1 MSPEN
6 DKNKPVVETSR
17 LEDNPAIKAST
28 TSKKD
33 LSSASSQEALDNTW
47 AELAQDWQ
55 SQPYEKVDVQALL
68 TQTKKR
74 TYWAKF
80 LLGLNILATISIIIV
95 VIVMWL
101 SNSQDKTT
109 MTYLIFAAVG
119 SIVFVYYEIKI
130 RLNAWQQISTS
141 PDLAVK
147 YAIKGIESSINYIR
161 LTKFSCWFLVP
172 AGSWYVIE
180 MAKQNDKSIWL
191 GLIIMNVSVG
201 VMWGITHLF
210 HLKRKTELAK
220 LKTSMDE

>member
-1 MSPEN
+1 MRSEN
-6 DKNKPVVETSR
+6 EKNKSVIETS
-17 LEDNPAIKAST
+17 I

-33 LSSASSQEALDNTW
+33 QPSENSQEALDNTW
-47 AELAQDWQ
+47 AELTQDWQ

-68 TQTKKR
+68 SQTKKR
-74 TYWAKF
+74 TFWAKF
-80 LLGLNILATISIIIV
+80 LLALNILATVCFIFV

-119 SIVFVYYEIKI
+119 SVIFVYYEIKI
-130 RLNAWQQISTS
+130 RLIAWQQVSAS
-141 PDLAVK
+141 PDMAVK
-147 YAIKGIESSINYIR
+147 NAIKGIESSINYIR

-180 MAKQNDKSIWL
+180 MAKQNDKSMWL

-210 HLKRKTELAK
+210 HRKRKAELAK
-220 LKTSMDE
+220 LKNTD

>member
-1 MSPEN
+1 MRSEN
-6 DKNKPVVETSR
+6 EKNKSVIETS
-17 LEDNPAIKAST
+17 I

-33 LSSASSQEALDNTW
+33 QPSENSQEALDNTW
-47 AELAQDWQ
+47 AELTQDWQ

-68 TQTKKR
+68 SQTKKR
-74 TYWAKF
+74 TFWAKF
-80 LLGLNILATISIIIV
+80 LLALNILATVCFIVV

-119 SIVFVYYEIKI
+119 SVIFVYYEIKI
-130 RLNAWQQISTS
+130 RLIAWQQVSAS
-141 PDLAVK
+141 PDMAVK
-147 YAIKGIESSINYIR
+147 NAIKGIESSINYIR

-180 MAKQNDKSIWL
+180 MAKQNDKSMWL

-210 HLKRKTELAK
+210 HRKRKAELAK
-220 LKTSMDE
+220 LKNTS

>member
-17 LEDNPAIKAST
+17 LEDNPAINAST
-28 TSKKD
+28 TSKKE

-55 SQPYEKVDVQALL
+55 SQPYEKVNVQALL

-201 VMWGITHLF
+201 VRWGITHLF

>member
-1 MSPEN
+1 MRSEN
-6 DKNKPVVETSR
+6 EKNKPVIETS
-17 LEDNPAIKAST
+17 I

-33 LSSASSQEALDNTW
+33 QPSENSQEALDHTW
-47 AELAQDWQ
+47 AELTQDWQ

-68 TQTKKR
+68 SQTKKR
-74 TYWAKF
+74 TFWAKF
-80 LLGLNILATISIIIV
+80 LLALNILATVCFIVV

-119 SIVFVYYEIKI
+119 SVIFVYYEIKI
-130 RLNAWQQISTS
+130 RLIAWQQVSAS
-141 PDLAVK
+141 PDMAVK
-147 YAIKGIESSINYIR
+147 NAIKGIESSINYIR

-180 MAKQNDKSIWL
+180 MAKQNDKSMWL

-210 HLKRKTELAK
+210 HRKRKAELAK
-220 LKTSMDE
+220 LKNTA

>member
-1 MSPEN
+1 MRSEN
-6 DKNKPVVETSR
+6 EKNKPVIETS
-17 LEDNPAIKAST
+17 I

-33 LSSASSQEALDNTW
+33 QPSENSQEALDNTW
-47 AELAQDWQ
+47 AELTQDWQ

-68 TQTKKR
+68 SQTKKR
-74 TYWAKF
+74 TFWAKF
-80 LLGLNILATISIIIV
+80 LLALNILATVCFIVV

-119 SIVFVYYEIKI
+119 SVIFVYYEIKI
-130 RLNAWQQISTS
+130 RLIAWQQVSAS
-141 PDLAVK
+141 PDMAVK
-147 YAIKGIESSINYIR
+147 NAIKGIESSINYIR

-210 HLKRKTELAK
+210 HRKRKAELAK
-220 LKTSMDE
+220 LKNTS

>member
-1 MSPEN
+1 MRSEN
-6 DKNKPVVETSR
+6 EKNKSVIETS
-17 LEDNPAIKAST
+17 I

-33 LSSASSQEALDNTW
+33 QPSENSQEALDNTW
-47 AELAQDWQ
+47 AELTQDWQ

-68 TQTKKR
+68 SQTKKR
-74 TYWAKF
+74 TFWAKF
-80 LLGLNILATISIIIV
+80 LLALNILATVCFIVV

-119 SIVFVYYEIKI
+119 SVIFVYYEIKI
-130 RLNAWQQISTS
+130 RLIAWQQVSAS
-141 PDLAVK
+141 PDMAVK
-147 YAIKGIESSINYIR
+147 NAIKGIESSINYIR

-210 HLKRKTELAK
+210 HRKRKAELAK
-220 LKTSMDE
+220 LKNTA

>member
-1 MSPEN
+1 MRPEN
-6 DKNKPVVETSR
+6 EKNKPVIE
-17 LEDNPAIKAST
+17 AST

-33 LSSASSQEALDNTW
+33 QPSESSQEALDNTW
-47 AELAQDWQ
+47 AELTQDWQ

-68 TQTKKR
+68 SQTKKR
-74 TYWAKF
+74 TFWAKF
-80 LLGLNILATISIIIV
+80 LLALNILATVCFIFV

-119 SIVFVYYEIKI
+119 SVIFVYYEIKI
-130 RLNAWQQISTS
+130 RLIAWQQVSAS
-141 PDLAVK
+141 PDMAVK
-147 YAIKGIESSINYIR
+147 NAIKGIESSINYIR

-180 MAKQNDKSIWL
+180 MAKQNDKSMWL

-210 HLKRKTELAK
+210 HRKRKAELAK
-220 LKTSMDE
+220 LKNTA

>member
-1 MSPEN
+1 MRSEN
-6 DKNKPVVETSR
+6 EKNKSVIETS
-17 LEDNPAIKAST
+17 I

-33 LSSASSQEALDNTW
+33 QPSENSQEALDNTW
-47 AELAQDWQ
+47 AELTQDWQ

-68 TQTKKR
+68 SQTKKR
-74 TYWAKF
+74 TFWAKF
-80 LLGLNILATISIIIV
+80 LLALNILATVCFIFV

-119 SIVFVYYEIKI
+119 SVIFVYYEIKI
-130 RLNAWQQISTS
+130 RLIAWQQVSAS
-141 PDLAVK
+141 PDMAVK
-147 YAIKGIESSINYIR
+147 NAIKGIESSINYIR

-210 HLKRKTELAK
+210 HRKRKAELAK
-220 LKTSMDE
+220 LKNTS

>member
-1 MSPEN
+1 MRSEN
-6 DKNKPVVETSR
+6 EKNKPVIETS
-17 LEDNPAIKAST
+17 I

-33 LSSASSQEALDNTW
+33 QPSENSQEALDHTW
-47 AELAQDWQ
+47 AELTQDWQ

-68 TQTKKR
+68 SQTKKR
-74 TYWAKF
+74 TFWAKF
-80 LLGLNILATISIIIV
+80 LLALNILATVCFIFV

-119 SIVFVYYEIKI
+119 SVIFVYYEIKI
-130 RLNAWQQISTS
+130 RLIAWQQVSAS
-141 PDLAVK
+141 PDMAVK
-147 YAIKGIESSINYIR
+147 NAIKGIESSINYIR

-180 MAKQNDKSIWL
+180 MAKQNDKSMWL

-210 HLKRKTELAK
+210 HRKRKAELAK
-220 LKTSMDE
+220 LKNTA

>member
-1 MSPEN
+1 MRSEN
-6 DKNKPVVETSR
+6 EKNKSVIETS
-17 LEDNPAIKAST
+17 I

-33 LSSASSQEALDNTW
+33 QPSENSQEALDNTW
-47 AELAQDWQ
+47 AELTQDWQ

-68 TQTKKR
+68 SQTKKR
-74 TYWAKF
+74 TFWAKF
-80 LLGLNILATISIIIV
+80 LLALNILATVCFIVV

-119 SIVFVYYEIKI
+119 SVIFVYYEIKI
-130 RLNAWQQISTS
+130 RLIAWQQVSAS
-141 PDLAVK
+141 PDMAVK
-147 YAIKGIESSINYIR
+147 NAIKGIESSINYIR

-180 MAKQNDKSIWL
+180 MAKQNDKSMWL

-210 HLKRKTELAK
+210 HRKRKAELAK
-220 LKTSMDE
+220 LKNTA

>member
-1 MSPEN
+1 MRSEN
-6 DKNKPVVETSR
+6 EKNKPVIETS
-17 LEDNPAIKAST
+17 I

-33 LSSASSQEALDNTW
+33 QPSENSQEALDNTW
-47 AELAQDWQ
+47 AELTQDWQ

-68 TQTKKR
+68 SQTKKR
-74 TYWAKF
+74 TFWAKF
-80 LLGLNILATISIIIV
+80 LLALNILATVCFIVV

-119 SIVFVYYEIKI
+119 SVIFVYYEIKI
-130 RLNAWQQISTS
+130 RLIAWQQVSAS
-141 PDLAVK
+141 PDMAVK
-147 YAIKGIESSINYIR
+147 NAIKGIESSINYIR

-180 MAKQNDKSIWL
+180 MAKQNDKSMWL

-210 HLKRKTELAK
+210 HRKRKAELAK
-220 LKTSMDE
+220 LKNTD

>member
-1 MSPEN
+1 MRSDNE
-6 DKNKPVVETSR
+6 KNKPVIETSM
-17 LEDNPAIKAST
+17 
-28 TSKKD
+28 TSKKEQP
-33 LSSASSQEALDNTW
+33 SEKSQEVFDSTW
-47 AELAQDWQ
+47 AELTQDWQ

-68 TQTKKR
+68 SQTQKR
-74 TYWAKF
+74 TFWAKF
-80 LLGLNILATISIIIV
+80 LLALNILATVCFIAV

-119 SIVFVYYEIKI
+119 SVIFVYYEIKI
-130 RLNAWQQISTS
+130 RLIAWQQVSAS
-141 PDLAVK
+141 PDMAVK
-147 YAIKGIESSINYIR
+147 NAIKGIESSINYIR

-180 MAKQNDKSIWL
+180 MATQNDKSMWL

-210 HLKRKTELAK
+210 HRKRKAELAK
-220 LKTSMDE
+220 LKNTA

>member
-1 MSPEN
+1 MRSEN
-6 DKNKPVVETSR
+6 EKNKPVIETS
-17 LEDNPAIKAST
+17 I

-33 LSSASSQEALDNTW
+33 QPSENSQEALDHTW
-47 AELAQDWQ
+47 AELTQDWQ

-68 TQTKKR
+68 SQTKKR
-74 TYWAKF
+74 TFWAKF
-80 LLGLNILATISIIIV
+80 LLALNILATVCFIVV

-119 SIVFVYYEIKI
+119 SVIFVYYEIKI
-130 RLNAWQQISTS
+130 RLIAWQQVSAS
-141 PDLAVK
+141 PDMAVK
-147 YAIKGIESSINYIR
+147 NAIKGIESSINYIR

-210 HLKRKTELAK
+210 HRKRKAELAK
-220 LKTSMDE
+220 LKNTS

>member
-6 DKNKPVVETSR
+6 DKNKPVLETSR
-17 LEDNPAIKAST
+17 LEDNPAINAST
-28 TSKKD
+28 TSKKEQ
-33 LSSASSQEALDNTW
+33 SSASSQEALDNTW

-101 SNSQDKTT
+101 RNSQDKTT

-161 LTKFSCWFLVP
+161 LTKFSCWFFVP
-172 AGSWYVIE
+172 AGNWYVIE
-180 MAKQNDKSIWL
+180 MAQQSDKPLWL
-191 GLIIMNVSVG
+191 GLIMMNSA
-201 VMWGITHLF
+201 MALIWGMTHFF

-220 LKTSMDE
+220 LKTSVDE

>member
-1 MSPEN
+1 MSQEN

-17 LEDNPAIKAST
+17 LKDNPAIKAST
-28 TSKKD
+28 TSKKEQ
-33 LSSASSQEALDNTW
+33 SSASSQEALDNTW

-147 YAIKGIESSINYIR
+147 NAIEGIESSINYIR
-161 LTKFSCWFLVP
+161 LTKFSCWLFVP
-172 AGSWYVIE
+172 AGNWYVIE
-180 MAKQNDKSIWL
+180 MAQQSDKPLWL
-191 GLIIMNVSVG
+191 GLIMMNSAMAL
-201 VMWGITHLF
+201 MWGITHFF
-210 HLKRKTELAK
+210 HLKRKTELDK
-220 LKTSMDE
+220 LKASTGE

>member
-1 MSPEN
+1 MRSEN
-6 DKNKPVVETSR
+6 EKNKSVIETS
-17 LEDNPAIKAST
+17 I

-33 LSSASSQEALDNTW
+33 QPSENSQEALDNTW
-47 AELAQDWQ
+47 AELTQDWQ

-68 TQTKKR
+68 SQTKKR
-74 TYWAKF
+74 TFWAKF
-80 LLGLNILATISIIIV
+80 LLALNILATVCFIVV

-119 SIVFVYYEIKI
+119 SVIFVYYEIKI
-130 RLNAWQQISTS
+130 RLIAWQQVSAS
-141 PDLAVK
+141 PDMAVK
-147 YAIKGIESSINYIR
+147 NAIKGIESSINYIR

-210 HLKRKTELAK
+210 HRKRKAELAK
-220 LKTSMDE
+220 LKNTS

>member
-1 MSPEN
+1 MRSEN
-6 DKNKPVVETSR
+6 EKNKPVIETS
-17 LEDNPAIKAST
+17 I

-33 LSSASSQEALDNTW
+33 QPSENSQEALDHTW
-47 AELAQDWQ
+47 AELTQDWQ

-68 TQTKKR
+68 SQTKKR
-74 TYWAKF
+74 TFWAKF
-80 LLGLNILATISIIIV
+80 LLALNILATVCFIVV

-119 SIVFVYYEIKI
+119 SVIFVYYEIKI
-130 RLNAWQQISTS
+130 RLITWQQVSAS
-141 PDLAVK
+141 PDMAVK
-147 YAIKGIESSINYIR
+147 NAIKGIESSINYIR

-210 HLKRKTELAK
+210 HRKRKAELAK
-220 LKTSMDE
+220 LKNTS

>member
-1 MSPEN
+1 MRSEN
-6 DKNKPVVETSR
+6 EKNKSVIETS
-17 LEDNPAIKAST
+17 I

-33 LSSASSQEALDNTW
+33 QPSENSQEALDNTW
-47 AELAQDWQ
+47 AELTQDWQ

-68 TQTKKR
+68 SQTKKR
-74 TYWAKF
+74 TFWAKF
-80 LLGLNILATISIIIV
+80 LLALNILATVCFIVV

-119 SIVFVYYEIKI
+119 SVIFVYYEIKI
-130 RLNAWQQISTS
+130 RLIAWQQVSAS
-141 PDLAVK
+141 PDMAVK
-147 YAIKGIESSINYIR
+147 NAIKGIESSINYIR

-180 MAKQNDKSIWL
+180 MAKQNDKSMWL

-210 HLKRKTELAK
+210 HRKRKAELAK
-220 LKTSMDE
+220 LKNTD